1 METPLCSIC
10 LESDDILC
18 NGCQQK
24 KEDGEITE
32 TAVEVSRFLEEV
44 SGRIN
49 TLKDVEIKS
58 VREATDAI
66 VIITAK
72 GDGPKVVGKNGEVV
86 KKLADEFD
94 SSIRVVEDSGIDE
107 EVIDNLLE
115 PVEVEGI
122 NTVYKPDGT
131 EKKVV
136 VPEEDRSRVPITKE
150 EFREIVKDL
159 TGEDYSLS
167 YE

>member
-24 KEDGEITE
+24 KKDGELTE
-32 TAVEVSRFLEEV
+32 TGVEVSRFLKGLSE
-44 SGRIN
+44 RIN

-86 KKLADEFD
+86 KKLADRFE
-94 SSIRVVEDSGIDE
+94 SSIRVVEDSGIYE
-107 EVIDNLLE
+107 EVINNLLE
-115 PVEVEGI
+115 PVEPKGI
-122 NTVYKPDGT
+122 NTVYKPEST

-150 EFREIVKDL
+150 EFKEIVKGL
-159 TGEDYSLS
+159 TGEEYNLN